1 MIRLIAS
8 DIDGT
13 LLQNGGTAI
22 APAVFDH
29 IHRLREAGI
38 RTQVYLEQ
46 KKFKQKMS
54 YADKLGIPYAV
65 LLGEDE
71 LREGKCSVKDL
82 ATGEQVTVTPEEAAR
97 RIAQGMAEKNRGA
110 VILEK

>member
-1 MIRLIAS
+1 MQIVKVGNYEVGQGHPLMLMAGPCVLEGYERSLMIGQR
-8 DIDGT
+8 T
-13 LLQNGGTAI
+13 KAI
-22 APAVFDH
+22 C
-29 IHRLREAGI
+29 
-38 RTQVYLEQ
+38 
-46 KKFKQKMS
+46 
-54 YADKLGIPYAV
+54 DKLGIPYAV